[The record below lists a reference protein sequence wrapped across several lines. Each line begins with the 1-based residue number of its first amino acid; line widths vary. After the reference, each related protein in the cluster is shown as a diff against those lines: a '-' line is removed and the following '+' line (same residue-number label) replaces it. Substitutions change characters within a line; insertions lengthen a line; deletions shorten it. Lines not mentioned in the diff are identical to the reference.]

1 MKLVSI
7 ALLVAS
13 IFFVSSLDGDLE
25 AYLDPGTGSMAIQ
38 MILAGVVAGL
48 AAVRVY
54 WYKLKS
60 LFRRREARG
69 DASILD

>member
-1 MKLVSI
+1 MKLLSI
-7 ALLVAS
+7 ALLAAS

-60 LFRRREARG
+60 LFTRRDVRR

>member
-1 MKLVSI
+1 VKFVSF
-7 ALLVAS
+7 ALLVAAV
-13 IFFVSSLDGDLE
+13 FFVSSFDGDLE
-25 AYLDPGTGSMAIQ
+25 AYLDPGTGSVAIQ

-54 WYKLKS
+54 WHRLKS
-60 LFRRREARG
+60 LFTRREVRS

>member
-1 MKLVSI
+1 VKLLSI
-7 ALLVAS
+7 ALLAAS

-60 LFRRREARG
+60 LFTRRDVRR